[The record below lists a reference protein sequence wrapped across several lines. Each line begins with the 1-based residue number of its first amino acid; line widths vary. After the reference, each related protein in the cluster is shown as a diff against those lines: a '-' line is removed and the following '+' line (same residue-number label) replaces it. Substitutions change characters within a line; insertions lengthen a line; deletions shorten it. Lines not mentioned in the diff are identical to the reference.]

1 MINRLNK
8 LNFVIIFVLFLIG
21 AMVMFF
27 INSTSDDKPL
37 TTEFEVAE
45 EISLIS
51 AALVYNMDYRQLDV
65 IMNVMINNRKDIMN
79 VTIIDDV
86 SKGVVFSY
94 SLNGKTKTTAFNGLS
109 TGYMKRHLLP
119 IVYDGQLIGSVS
131 VELKPKLLSSNNRY
145 HQNTSFIIV
154 FFLLVLIFL
163 NLMFYALLKLSVS
176 SSRKVQF
183 GSKKFIYVIMSCM
196 SVFIAMTVF
205 GGYFIIEKNRSIIES
220 RVELYLNK
228 NIADFN
234 RDMQK
239 TKGILESIYNQMT
252 ETVEFQGVYQAL
264 LDKNQSNNAVSDRQA
279 NDDLLNIIN
288 RFRHFGISYDLSFI
302 IMNVDGDIVARQ
314 GNSIAADD
322 ITKTINSA
330 FIAALSGHAEF
341 LPPKKADN
349 NPASQYYAD
358 LYFSYPI
365 KDAAG
370 NVSGV
375 FFSEIPKLPF
385 IYADMSQYDFATS
398 GELIATNSDGYIV
411 SKCRYPQDSMMNCG
425 YMQSAITSVHYS
437 DQNENYLELFDDY
450 RGQESYVLTSW
461 HDELNVILVS
471 KMCSSEVL
479 DSFYEFQKG
488 IILILVVMST
498 FTIFSTIYTLLLGK
512 NANDK
517 LIKSNHGIIKR
528 LGHAAEFK
536 DNETAMHIVRMSYY
550 SKIIATNH
558 GCEPVW
564 VELLFNAAPMHD
576 IGKIGVPDHILQK
589 PGRLTPDEWVIMR
602 QHPEFG
608 ARIIGSQDNELLR
621 MAHDIAIAHHE
632 KWDGTGYPY
641 GIQGEDIPISAR
653 IIAIADV
660 FDALTSDRAYKK
672 AWTQEDAVT
681 LICSESGKHFQPSLV
696 NTFITSLAEISDI
709 KAKYTDKNK
718 EMSCRIVK

>member
-1 MINRLNK
+1 MKK
-8 LNFVIIFVLFLIG
+8 LNLVIIFVLLLIG
-21 AMVMFF
+21 AMVIFF
-27 INSTSDDKPL
+27 INAASDDKPL
-37 TTEFEVAE
+37 TTEFEIAE

-65 IMNVMINNRKDIMN
+65 IMNAMINNRKDILN
-79 VTIIDDV
+79 LAIVDTV

-94 SLNGKTKTTAFNGLS
+94 SLNGKAKGFNGFS
-109 TGYMKRHLLP
+109 SGYMKGHLLP
-119 IVYDGQLIGSVS
+119 IVYGGQLIGSVS
-131 VELKPKLLSSNNRY
+131 VELKPRLSSNDRF
-145 HQNTSFIIV
+145 HENTIFIIV
-154 FFLLVLIFL
+154 FFLLVLVFL

-205 GGYFIIEKNRSIIES
+205 GGYFIIEKNGTIIEN
-220 RVELYLNK
+220 RVELYLQK
-228 NIADFN
+228 NISDFN
-234 RDMQK
+234 RDMQQ
-239 TKGILESIYNQMT
+239 TKGILESIYYQMT
-252 ETVEFQGVYQAL
+252 DTVAFQNVYQAL
-264 LDKNQSNNAVSDRQA
+264 LDKELGDNEVSDTKA
-279 NDDLLNIIN
+279 NDDLLRIISG
-288 RFRHFGISYDLSFI
+288 FHHFGINADLSFI
-302 IMNVDGDIVARQ
+302 IMNIDGDIVARQ
-314 GNSIAADD
+314 GNILDAGN
-322 ITKTINSA
+322 IPKTMNSA
-330 FIAALSGHAEF
+330 FIGALSGNAEF
-341 LPPKKADN
+341 LPPKMRYNKTSA
-349 NPASQYYAD
+349 QYYAD

-365 KDAAG
+365 KNAAG

-375 FFSEIPKLPF
+375 FFSEIPKRPF
-385 IYADMSQYDFATS
+385 IYTDISKYDFAES

-411 SKCRYPQDSMMNCG
+411 SKCRYPQDNMMNCG
-425 YMQSAITSVHYS
+425 YMKSEITSAHYS
-437 DQNENYLELFDDY
+437 GKNETYLELFDDY

-471 KMCSSEVL
+471 KMYSAEVL

-498 FTIFSTIYTLLLGK
+498 FTIFTTIYTLLLGK

-550 SKIIATNH
+550 AQIIATNH

-589 PGRLTPDEWVIMR
+589 PGKLTPDEWIIMR

-608 ARIIGSQDNELLR
+608 ARIIGAQDNELLR

-632 KWDGTGYPY
+632 KWDGSGYPY
-641 GIQGEDIPISAR
+641 GLKGEQIPLSAR

-660 FDALTSDRAYKK
+660 FDALTSERVYKK
-672 AWTQEDAVT
+672 AWTQADAEA
-681 LICSESGKHFQPSLV
+681 LIISESGKHFEPSLV
-696 NTFITSLAEISDI
+696 DTFVLSLPEI
-709 KAKYTDKNK
+709 KAIKSLYIDNDEEGKHEK
-718 EMSCRIVK
+718 